1 MLVTIEPSA
10 LLTASDS
17 VQRPI
22 PDATYPPVSVIVPAS
37 RPEQALQT
45 LESLSR
51 QRYAGEIE
59 TIVVGSIADE
69 LAHHRS
75 AMPVNP
81 GPIYEPGRARN
92 LGVAHAA
99 GDVLLFLDD
108 DCIVAEDWVE
118 RNVRALQ
125 QPRIGA
131 IGARIRGKSHSFFA
145 RCTDFTNFGSF
156 QHGRS
161 TEGPVASASMGV
173 LREVFRALGGFDEI
187 LRSGEDMDFCY
198 RLQKQGYR
206 IIYQPDI
213 IVTHDHRRDS
223 FSKLLRYNYAHGL
236 AGGLKTKIRYR
247 DSRLKNR
254 LLFSVRFP
262 PLFLLLLPFIAAIA
276 TARIVVANT
285 SENWNVLLYMPFIFL
300 GKLAYEFGI
309 FRQLTLPA
317 IECSKRK
324 ECCG

>member
-1 MLVTIEPSA
+1 MSVAIERSA

-17 VQRPI
+17 VQCPI
-22 PDATYPPVSVIVPAS
+22 PGATYPLVSVIVPAS
-37 RPEQALQT
+37 RPEEALQT

-69 LAHHRS
+69 LTHHWS
-75 AMPVNP
+75 AIPVNT

-92 LGVAHAA
+92 LGAAHAT
-99 GDVLLFLDD
+99 GNVLLFLDD
-108 DCIVAEDWVE
+108 DCTVAEDWVE
-118 RNVRALQ
+118 RNVYSLH

-131 IGARIRGKSHSFFA
+131 IGARIRGKSRSFFA
-145 RCTDFTNFGSF
+145 HCTDFTNFGSY

-173 LREVFRALGGFDEI
+173 LREVFHAVGGFDEN

-206 IIYQPDI
+206 TIYQPDI

-223 FSKLLRYNYAHGL
+223 FSKLLRYNYTHGV
-236 AGGLKTKIRYR
+236 AGGLKTKIRHR
-247 DSRLKNR
+247 DSGLTNR

-262 PLFLLLLPFIAAIA
+262 PLFLLLLPFIAAMA

-285 SENWNVLLYMPFIFL
+285 GENWNVLLYIPFIFL

-309 FRQLTLPA
+309 LRQLTLPG
-317 IECSKRK
+317 IE
-324 ECCG
+324 